1 MPDARRE
8 LPVIQ
13 APEAPAEP
21 PVFERI
27 GIVGLGLIGGSLAL
41 AARRAW
47 PRALVIGVDD
57 KAVLEQAMVLH
68 AIDVAADDPVVIAE
82 ADVVVL
88 AAPVQANIAFLDELP
103 EHVTGAAV
111 VTDVSSTK
119 REIVAAAR
127 KLPARLPFIGGHP
140 FAGAPRG
147 GIAHARP
154 DLFTGRPWLFTPAD
168 DRHGEALDRLQRF
181 VSGIGAVP
189 RVLPPSEHDRLLA
202 FLSHLPQLAAS
213 ALMHV
218 VGTEAGADGLA
229 LTGRGLADTTRL
241 ASSPASIWRDIC
253 ATNRDE
259 VAAALDALIAELR
272 GLRDDLEAGDAL
284 GRVFASAEE
293 WRRVLV
299 ARQRGERDP

>member
-1 MPDARRE
+1 MSDTRRT

-13 APEAPAEP
+13 APEAASEP
-21 PVFERI
+21 PVFDKI
-27 GIVGLGLIGGSLAL
+27 AILGLGLIGGSLAL
-41 AARRAW
+41 AARRTW

-88 AAPVQANIAFLDELP
+88 AAPVRANLALLEELAD
-103 EHVTGAAV
+103 HVTGSAV

-127 KLPARLPFIGGHP
+127 QLPERLSFIGGHP

-154 DLFTGRPWLFTPAD
+154 DLFAGRPWLFTPAD
-168 DRHGEALDRLQRF
+168 DRHGEALDRLQQF
-181 VSGIGAVP
+181 VTAIGAVP
-189 RVLPPSEHDRLLA
+189 RVLSAPAHARLLA
-202 FLSHLPQLAAS
+202 FLSHLPQLTAS

-218 VGTEAGADGLA
+218 VGTEAGDDGLA

-253 ATNRDE
+253 ATNQDE
-259 VAAALDALIAELR
+259 VAAALDALIVELQ
-272 GLRDDLEAGDAL
+272 GIRDDLNAGEAL
-284 GRVFASAEE
+284 GRVFESAEE
-293 WRRVLV
+293 WRRILM
-299 ARQRGERDP
+299 ARKDDRL

>member
-1 MPDARRE
+1 MSDTRRT

-13 APEAPAEP
+13 PSEASSEP
-21 PVFERI
+21 PVFEKVAI
-27 GIVGLGLIGGSLAL
+27 LGLGLIGGSLAL
-41 AARRAW
+41 AARRTW
-47 PRALVIGVDD
+47 PRGLVIGVDD
-57 KAVLEQAMVLH
+57 KAILEQAMVLH

-82 ADVVVL
+82 ADIVVL
-88 AAPVQANIAFLDELP
+88 AAPVRANIALLDELAD
-103 EHVTGAAV
+103 HVTGSAV

-119 REIVAAAR
+119 REIVAAAQR
-127 KLPARLPFIGGHP
+127 LPERLPFIGGHP

-181 VSGIGAVP
+181 VSAIGAIP
-189 RVLPPSEHDRLLA
+189 RTLPPAAHDRLLA
-202 FLSHLPQLAAS
+202 FLSHLPQLTAS

-218 VGTEAGADGLA
+218 VGSEAGADGLA

-259 VAAALDALIAELR
+259 VTAALDALIGELR
-272 GLRDDLEAGDAL
+272 ALRDDLDSGDTL
-284 GRVFASAEE
+284 ERVFESARR
-293 WRRVLV
+293 WRHELV
-299 ARQRGERDP
+299 ARRNDERG

>member
-1 MPDARRE
+1 MSDTRRT

-13 APEAPAEP
+13 APEAASEP
-21 PVFERI
+21 PVFDKI
-27 GIVGLGLIGGSLAL
+27 AILGLGLIGGSLAL
-41 AARRAW
+41 AARRTW

-88 AAPVQANIAFLDELP
+88 AAPVRANLALLEELAD
-103 EHVTGAAV
+103 HVTGSAV

-127 KLPARLPFIGGHP
+127 QLPERLSFIGGHP

-154 DLFTGRPWLFTPAD
+154 DLFAGRPWLFTPAD
-168 DRHGEALDRLQRF
+168 DRHGEALDRLQQF
-181 VSGIGAVP
+181 VTAIGAVP
-189 RVLPPSEHDRLLA
+189 RVLSPPAHDRLLA
-202 FLSHLPQLAAS
+202 FLSHLPQLTAS

-218 VGTEAGADGLA
+218 VGTEAGDDGLA

-253 ATNRDE
+253 ATNQDE
-259 VAAALDALIAELR
+259 VAAALDALIVELQ
-272 GLRDDLEAGDAL
+272 GIRDDLNAGEAL
-284 GRVFASAEE
+284 GRVFESAEE
-293 WRRVLV
+293 WRRILM
-299 ARQRGERDP
+299 ARKDDRL

>member
-1 MPDARRE
+1 MADTRRT

-13 APEAPAEP
+13 PSEASSEP
-21 PVFERI
+21 PVFEKI
-27 GIVGLGLIGGSLAL
+27 AILGLGLIGGSLAL
-41 AARRAW
+41 AARRTW
-47 PRALVIGVDD
+47 PRGLVIGVDD

-88 AAPVQANIAFLDELP
+88 AAPVRANISLLEELAD
-103 EHVTGAAV
+103 HVTGSAV

-119 REIVAAAR
+119 REIVAAAQR
-127 KLPARLPFIGGHP
+127 LPERLPFVGGHP

-168 DRHGEALDRLQRF
+168 DRHAEELERLQRF
-181 VSGIGAVP
+181 VSAIGAVP
-189 RVLPPSEHDRLLA
+189 RVLSPPAHDRLLA
-202 FLSHLPQLAAS
+202 FLSHLPQLTAS

-218 VGTEAGADGLA
+218 VGTEASGDGLA

-241 ASSPASIWRDIC
+241 ASSPASIWQDIC

-259 VAAALDALIAELR
+259 VAAALDALIVELQA
-272 GLRDDLEAGDAL
+272 LRDDLGSGETL
-284 GRVFASAEE
+284 ERVFASAEE

-299 ARQRGERDP
+299 ARQDAARRP

>member
-1 MPDARRE
+1 MSDTRRT

-13 APEAPAEP
+13 TPEAPSEP
-21 PVFERI
+21 PVFDKI
-27 GIVGLGLIGGSLAL
+27 AILGLGLIGGSLAL
-41 AARRAW
+41 AARRTW
-47 PRALVIGVDD
+47 PGALVIGVDD

-68 AIDVAADDPVVIAE
+68 AIDVAADDPVVAAE

-88 AAPVQANIAFLDELP
+88 AAPVRANLALLEELA
-103 EHVTGAAV
+103 EHVTGSAV

-127 KLPARLPFIGGHP
+127 QLPERLSFIGGHP

-154 DLFTGRPWLFTPAD
+154 DLFAGRPWLFTPAD
-168 DRHGEALDRLQRF
+168 DRHGEALDRLQQF
-181 VSGIGAVP
+181 VTAIGAVP
-189 RVLPPSEHDRLLA
+189 RVLSPPAHDRLLA
-202 FLSHLPQLAAS
+202 FLSHLPQLTAS

-218 VGTEAGADGLA
+218 VGTEAGDDGLA

-253 ATNRDE
+253 ATNQDE
-259 VAAALDALIAELR
+259 VAAALDALIVELQ
-272 GLRDDLEAGDAL
+272 GIRDDLSTGEAL
-284 GRVFASAEE
+284 GRVFESAEE
-293 WRRVLV
+293 WRRILM
-299 ARQRGERDP
+299 ARKDGRL

>member
-1 MPDARRE
+1 MSDTRRT

-13 APEAPAEP
+13 PSEASSEP
-21 PVFERI
+21 PVFDKI
-27 GIVGLGLIGGSLAL
+27 AILGLGLIGGSLAL
-41 AARRAW
+41 AARRTW
-47 PRALVIGVDD
+47 PRGLVIGVDD

-88 AAPVQANIAFLDELP
+88 AAPVRANIALLEELAD
-103 EHVTGAAV
+103 HVTGSAV

-127 KLPARLPFIGGHP
+127 QLPERLPFIGGHP

-154 DLFTGRPWLFTPAD
+154 DLFAGRPWLFTPAD
-168 DRHGEALDRLQRF
+168 DRHGEALERLERF
-181 VSGIGAVP
+181 VSAIGAVP
-189 RVLPPSEHDRLLA
+189 RALPPAAHDRLLA
-202 FLSHLPQLAAS
+202 FLSHLPQLTAS

-241 ASSPASIWRDIC
+241 ASSPASIWQDIC

-259 VAAALDALIAELR
+259 VAAALDALVVELQA
-272 GLRDDLEAGDAL
+272 LRDDLGSGEAL
-284 GRVFASAEE
+284 ERVFRSAEE
-293 WRRVLV
+293 WRGVLV
-299 ARQRGERDP
+299 ARKDDARG

>member
-1 MPDARRE
+1 MSDTRRT

-13 APEAPAEP
+13 PPEAPSEP
-21 PVFERI
+21 PIFEKI
-27 GIVGLGLIGGSLAL
+27 AILGLGLIGGSLAL
-41 AARRAW
+41 AARRTW

-88 AAPVQANIAFLDELP
+88 AAPVRANIALLDDLA
-103 EHVTGAAV
+103 EHVTGSAV

-119 REIVAAAR
+119 REIVAAAER
-127 KLPARLPFIGGHP
+127 LPERLPFIGGHP

-154 DLFTGRPWLFTPAD
+154 DLFAGRPWLFTPSD
-168 DRHGEALDRLQRF
+168 DRHGEPLDRLQRF
-181 VSGIGAVP
+181 VTALGAVP
-189 RVLPPSEHDRLLA
+189 RVLSPPDHDRLLA
-202 FLSHLPQLAAS
+202 FLSHLPQLTAS

-259 VAAALDALIAELR
+259 VAAALDALIAELQT
-272 GLRDDLEAGDAL
+272 LRADVGSGEAL

-299 ARQRGERDP
+299 AGQTPQRMR

>member
-1 MPDARRE
+1 MADTRRT

-13 APEAPAEP
+13 PSEASSEP
-21 PVFERI
+21 PVFEKI
-27 GIVGLGLIGGSLAL
+27 AILGLGLIGGSLAL
-41 AARRAW
+41 AARRTW
-47 PRALVIGVDD
+47 PRGLVIGVDD

-68 AIDVAADDPVVIAE
+68 AIDVAADDPVVAAE
-82 ADVVVL
+82 ADLVVL
-88 AAPVQANIAFLDELP
+88 AAPVRANIALLDELAD
-103 EHVTGAAV
+103 HVTGSAV

-127 KLPARLPFIGGHP
+127 RLPERLPFVGGHP

-168 DRHGEALDRLQRF
+168 DRHGEALERLQRF
-181 VSGIGAVP
+181 VSAIGAVP
-189 RVLPPSEHDRLLA
+189 RVLPPPAHDRLLA
-202 FLSHLPQLAAS
+202 FLSHLPQLTAS

-218 VGTEAGADGLA
+218 VGAEAGDDGLA

-241 ASSPASIWRDIC
+241 ASSPASIWQDIC

-259 VAAALDALIAELR
+259 VAAALDALIGELQT
-272 GLRDDLEAGDAL
+272 LRDDLGSGEAL
-284 GRVFASAEE
+284 ERVFESAEQ

-299 ARQRGERDP
+299 ARQDAARRP

>member
-1 MPDARRE
+1 MSETRRT

-13 APEAPAEP
+13 PSEAASEP
-21 PVFERI
+21 PIFEKI
-27 GIVGLGLIGGSLAL
+27 AILGLGLIGGSLAL
-41 AARRAW
+41 AARRTW

-88 AAPVQANIAFLDELP
+88 AAPVRTNIALLEELP
-103 EHVTGAAV
+103 DHVTGSAV

-119 REIVAAAR
+119 RDIVAAAR
-127 KLPARLPFIGGHP
+127 RLPERLPFIGGHP

-147 GIAHARP
+147 GIAHGRP
-154 DLFTGRPWLFTPAD
+154 DLFAGRPWLFTPAD
-168 DRHGEALDRLQRF
+168 DRHGEPLDRLQRF
-181 VSGIGAVP
+181 VTAIGAIP
-189 RVLPPSEHDRLLA
+189 RVLSPAAHDRLLA
-202 FLSHLPQLAAS
+202 FVSHLPQLTAS

-218 VGTEAGADGLA
+218 VGTEAGDEGLA

-241 ASSPASIWRDIC
+241 ASSPASIWQDIC

-259 VAAALDALIAELR
+259 MAAALDALIVELQA
-272 GLRDDLEAGDAL
+272 LRDDMDSGETLE
-284 GRVFASAEE
+284 RVFRSAAE

-299 ARQRGERDP
+299 ARKDDAEG

>member
-1 MPDARRE
+1 MSDTRRT

-13 APEAPAEP
+13 PSEASSEP
-21 PVFERI
+21 PVFEKI
-27 GIVGLGLIGGSLAL
+27 AILGLGLIGGSLAL
-41 AARRAW
+41 AARRTW

-68 AIDVAADDPVVIAE
+68 AIDVAADNPVVIAE

-88 AAPVQANIAFLDELP
+88 AAPVRANIALLEELAD
-103 EHVTGAAV
+103 HVTGSAV

-127 KLPARLPFIGGHP
+127 QLPERLPFIGGHP

-154 DLFTGRPWLFTPAD
+154 DLFAGRPWLFTPAD
-168 DRHGEALDRLQRF
+168 DRHGEALEHLERF
-181 VSGIGAVP
+181 VSAIGAVP
-189 RVLPPSEHDRLLA
+189 RALPPAAHDRLLA
-202 FLSHLPQLAAS
+202 FLSHLPQLTAS

-241 ASSPASIWRDIC
+241 ASSPASIWQDIC

-259 VAAALDALIAELR
+259 VAAALDALIVELQA
-272 GLRDDLEAGDAL
+272 LRDDLGSGEAL
-284 GRVFASAEE
+284 ERVFRSAEE
-293 WRRVLV
+293 WRGVLV
-299 ARQRGERDP
+299 ARKDDARG